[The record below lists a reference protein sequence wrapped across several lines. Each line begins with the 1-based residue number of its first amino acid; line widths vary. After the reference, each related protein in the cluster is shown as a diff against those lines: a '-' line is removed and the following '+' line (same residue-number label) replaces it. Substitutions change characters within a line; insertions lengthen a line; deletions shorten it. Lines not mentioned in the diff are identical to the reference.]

1 MASAFPKLPG
11 FVPTQEIE
19 KPNFRKVSAQKQQ
32 ANREIVI
39 IQYLVV
45 FVQNH
50 LANKEY
56 PVPRKQPIQV
66 PSQTG
71 MFHPDYMST
80 THAMHLPKNVTN
92 DSEELYQP
100 SWVKMDRHVLRF
112 SGFFKESV
120 VESALENFRVRKVT
134 IFYYLED
141 HSISI
146 TESKQENSGIPQ
158 GAFLKR
164 QKVLRADNSGKFII
178 PEDFRL
184 NEDITIYGKTIRL
197 NDIDQYT
204 REFYDNIGQPQPQSF
219 QAATDNWEVKTQTK
233 FIPQKD
239 TVMKDYLEHK
249 LGGGRVT
256 SQKQFLENDRKVLKF
271 YVFSE
276 IPYILHYYLADDT
289 IEIKEINSPNSGRDP
304 FAMMLRRQKLPRK
317 FSLNQPGQ
325 TYAEDFIRPQD
336 IQYGQPLII
345 YNRKFMINGCDPFT
359 KAYYHE
365 KFNVEFP
372 LGGQEEPP
380 QREQSNII
388 IPPHNGIGDEQ
399 DSLGYIYRLQPKPPK
414 KDFFKWVDNQVN
426 LRFLARFN
434 TNKPE
439 DKDRIFVITFF
450 LNDDSLLIYEPTVRN
465 SGIPD
470 GKFLEKR
477 KYKNVNNNNEFFTTS
492 DLIVGNDIQ
501 VNGWS
506 FKILECDDFTKKW
519 YAENF
524 K

>member
-11 FVPTQEIE
+11 FVPTQELD
-19 KPNFRKVSAQKQQ
+19 KPNFRKVSAAKQDQ
-32 ANREIVI
+32 NREIK
-39 IQYLVV
+39 QLP
-45 FVQNH
+45 
-50 LANKEY
+50 NKEY
-56 PVPRKQPIQV
+56 PVPRKQPTQV

-71 MFHPDYMST
+71 MFNPDYLST
-80 THAMHLPKNVTN
+80 THAMHLPKNSNN

-112 SGFFKESV
+112 SGFFKEAV
-120 VESALENFRVRKVT
+120 VESALENYRIRKLT

-146 TESKQENSGIPQ
+146 TEPKQENSGVPQ

-164 QKVLRADNSGKFII
+164 QKVLRADGSKTFII
-178 PEDFRL
+178 PEDFRI
-184 NEDITIYGKTIRL
+184 NQDIEIFGKTIRL
-197 NDIDQYT
+197 YDCDQYT
-204 REFYDNIGQPQPQSF
+204 REFYEGIGQPQEHSFSPQSDSF
-219 QAATDNWEVKTQTK
+219 ETKTMTK
-233 FIPQKD
+233 YIPQKD

-271 YVFSE
+271 YVFSDIE
-276 IPYILHYYLADDT
+276 YVLHYYLADDT
-289 IEIKEINSPNSGRDP
+289 IEIKEINSANSGRVP
-304 FAMMLRRQKLPRK
+304 FPMMLRRQKLPRK

-336 IQYGQPLII
+336 IQFGQPLII
-345 YNRKFMINGCDPFT
+345 YNRKFVIQGCDPFT
-359 KAYYHE
+359 RYYYQE
-365 KFNVEFP
+365 KFNVDFP
-372 LGGQEEPP
+372 LGGQEEQQME
-380 QREQSNII
+380 QRSNII

-426 LRFLARFN
+426 LRFLAMFN
-434 TNKPE
+434 TTKPE
-439 DKDRIFVITFF
+439 DKDRVFVITYF
-450 LNDDSLLIYEPTVRN
+450 LNDDSLLVYEPTVRN

-477 KYKNVNNNNEFFTTS
+477 KYKNAYNNNEFFS
-492 DLIVGNDIQ
+492 PNDLIVGNEVMI
-501 VNGWS
+501 NGWK
-506 FKILECDDFTKKW
+506 FQLLDCDEFTKKW